1 MATPALSTID
11 EILESK
17 SSSLKKEEKKI
28 LRSIKIDAS
37 LVANLNSKLQKFQKS
52 TEFHVKIRL
61 IESVLNPCF
70 SLLVPVV

>member
-17 SSSLKKEEKKI
+17 SSSLKKEEKKF

-52 TEFHVKIRL
+52 TEFHVKI
-61 IESVLNPCF
+61 
-70 SLLVPVV
+70 